1 MPKAWVET
9 AAGSDAV
16 PLVHESVYARF

>member
-16 PLVHESVYARF
+16 PLVHESVYTRF